1 MKKGAMGI
9 EFKDNEDIHRVLKI
23 STYDWVRENDIYI
36 IYMYKG

>member
-1 MKKGAMGI
+1 MGI

-23 STYDWVRENDIYI
+23 SAYDWVRENNIYI